1 MKAYIIRIE
10 LTGSEPLVW
19 RQVVIPAGLTFKDLH
34 DVIQNATNFKSGVP
48 KGLYHLYDFELP
60 DANIVVTDNE
70 EMMLD
75 HKDFMANRDVY
86 EKRLEDIPP
95 EFQDFERRRQEGL
108 SREFWRPGKL
118 SVDRFLKSG
127 KPIEY
132 MYDFGDGWQFEIK
145 LDRTVENYPFG
156 YASLL
161 DGAED
166 APPEDAGG
174 LGGFYDFLKAYRDP
188 GHPEHRSMK
197 AWARSQGY
205 QKYDPVK
212 IQKRLTA
219 IVFYD
224 HDPDCLK

>member
-48 KGLYHLYDFELP
+48 NGLYHLYDFELP

-75 HKDFMANRDVY
+75 H
-86 EKRLEDIPP
+86 
-95 EFQDFERRRQEGL
+95 
-108 SREFWRPGKL
+108 
-118 SVDRFLKSG
+118 FLKSG